1 MMTLRNLYDFEKKLA
16 KQILYF
22 LYTYTIYSV
31 NTGKKTMFNLKTS
44 NNLNLVLRSVAFK
57 SCILKF
63 QLQKVLLLN
72 QAEVLN
78 KN

>member
-16 KQILYF
+16 KQVLYF
-22 LYTYTIYSV
+22 RYTYTIYSV

-44 NNLNLVLRSVAFK
+44 NNLVLRSVAFK